1 MTREGKVMKELIV
14 KYQKQLNWSPQFQ
27 ILSSTLKKKFCLF
40 NGNVAS
46 KKWFNNYNHW
56 MSFKENKQ
64 IKKTTANFNPLLFLD
79 RLST

>member
-1 MTREGKVMKELIV
+1 MKELIV

-46 KKWFNNYNHW
+46 KK
-56 MSFKENKQ
+56 
-64 IKKTTANFNPLLFLD
+64 
-79 RLST
+79 